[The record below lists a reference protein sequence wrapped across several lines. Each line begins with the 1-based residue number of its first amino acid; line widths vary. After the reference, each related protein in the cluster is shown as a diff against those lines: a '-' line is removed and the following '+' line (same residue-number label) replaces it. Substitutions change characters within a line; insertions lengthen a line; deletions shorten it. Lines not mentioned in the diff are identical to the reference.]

1 MAIKEIK
8 NIDEF
13 KKTISD
19 TKLTLVDFYA
29 DWCGP
34 CKMIAP
40 IIDELAKTLDDVNFI
55 KVNVDVLQDL
65 AKDYEILSIPTLIV
79 FQSGNELKRKIG
91 FVTANEIK
99 QDLFSKN

>member
-1 MAIKEIK
+1 MAVNEVK

-13 KKTISD
+13 KKTICD
-19 TKLTLVDFYA
+19 AKLTLVDFYA

-40 IIDELAKTLDDVNFI
+40 IINELAKTLSDVNFI

-65 AKDYEILSIPTLIV
+65 AQHYGILSIPTLIT
-79 FQSGNELKRKIG
+79 FQNGNELKRKTG
-91 FVTANEIK
+91 FVTANEIE
-99 QDLFSKN
+99 QDLLS

>member
-8 NIDEF
+8 DIDEF
-13 KKTISD
+13 KKAIID

-40 IIDELAKTLDDVNFI
+40 IIDELAKTRDDVNFI
-55 KVNVDVLQDL
+55 KVNVDVLQDI
-65 AKDYEILSIPTLIV
+65 AQDHGILSIPTLII

-91 FVTANEIK
+91 FVTANEIE
-99 QDLFSKN
+99 QDLLSQN